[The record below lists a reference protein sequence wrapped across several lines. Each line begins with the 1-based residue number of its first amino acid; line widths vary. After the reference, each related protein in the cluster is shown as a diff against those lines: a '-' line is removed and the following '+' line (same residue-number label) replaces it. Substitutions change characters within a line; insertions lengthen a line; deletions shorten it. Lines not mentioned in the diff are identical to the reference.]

1 MTPRK
6 PLLFAT
12 LLCPS
17 LHLQA
22 QVKSQQYDTSYQ
34 LYKEDDDR
42 IRVESYYIRGQ
53 VEINDATS
61 FRFQWLS
68 DAISGSS
75 PTGAMSGGT
84 QPYLS
89 NVKDIRTGILGAIS
103 QQFGDHRVELELSR
117 SNENDYTSHGYAL
130 SDTLELNQKNTTVTY
145 GVNYLDDQVTVPG
158 LGKRGKASY
167 DLFSGVS
174 QLIDKNTVVSANLTL
189 GYSKGYLNDPYKSL
203 QRTDTTQVPDGL
215 GGNINIDVVN
225 LYRENRPDDRFRQV
239 LQLEGKH
246 YFEDQDG
253 VLDAVLRLSHDDY
266 GVLSETVQAE
276 WRQNV
281 GKHFQVVPFFRYY
294 HQNAASFFTKSLDGV
309 AVTTPSKDPRGQGTH
324 YSSDY
329 RLSALD
335 AVSGGVRLRYQF
347 NDYLAVSAAYE
358 RYVMSG
364 SGGAA
369 DQSQSQAYPKADIW
383 TFGLS
388 ATF

>member
-1 MTPRK
+1 M
-6 PLLFAT
+6 
-12 LLCPS
+12 
-17 LHLQA
+17 
-22 QVKSQQYDTSYQ
+22 
-34 LYKEDDDR
+34 
-42 IRVESYYIRGQ
+42 
-53 VEINDATS
+53 
-61 FRFQWLS
+61 
-68 DAISGSS
+68 
-75 PTGAMSGGT
+75 
-84 QPYLS
+84 
-89 NVKDIRTGILGAIS
+89 
-103 QQFGDHRVELELSR
+103 
-117 SNENDYTSHGYAL
+117 
-130 SDTLELNQKNTTVTY
+130 
-145 GVNYLDDQVTVPG
+145 
-158 LGKRGKASY
+158 
-167 DLFSGVS
+167 
-174 QLIDKNTVVSANLTL
+174 
-189 GYSKGYLNDPYKSL
+189 
-203 QRTDTTQVPDGL
+203 
-215 GGNINIDVVN
+215 
-225 LYRENRPDDRFRQV
+225 